1 LSGSVTSTLASIE
14 SHLNEIGASL
24 DSMNQSLDRIDARLQ
39 LLPTTRQ
46 LAVIYSVFVFA
57 TVAAVLAAEYY
68 FSA

>member
-1 LSGSVTSTLASIE
+1 MTSTLASIE
-14 SHLNEIGASL
+14 SHLLEMGSSL
-24 DSMNQSLDRIDARLQ
+24 DSMNQSLDRIDARLR

-57 TVAAVLAAEYY
+57 TVAVVLAAEYF